1 MKPQYK
7 RLLQEQLDATLER
20 LSCLHAVQ
28 RPVKG
33 WLRAV
38 REALGMS
45 GKQFAKRLGV
55 SAPRV
60 TALEKNE
67 MLGTVTLNTMRQAAD
82 ALDCKFVYALVPREK
97 SLSATVRNR
106 AEILA
111 PKRLARVT
119 HSMLLEDQ
127 QLSSLEQKKAL
138 EAEIAALIRNMPKE
152 LWDNHDEF

>member
-1 MKPQYK
+1 
-7 RLLQEQLDATLER
+7 LQR
-20 LSCLHAVQ
+20 LSCLHGMQ

-67 MLGTVTLNTMRQAAD
+67 VHGSVTLNTMRQAA
-82 ALDCKFVYALVPREK
+82 ALNCKFVYALVPRDD
-97 SLSATVRNR
+97 SLEETLRKR
-106 AEILA
+106 ARILA
-111 PKRLARVT
+111 QKRLSMVA

-127 QLSSLEQKKAL
+127 QLSAPEQEKAI
-138 EAEIAALIRNMPKE
+138 EAEIEALLGKMPRE
-152 LWDNHDEF
+152 LWDNHDEP

>member
-7 RLLQEQLDATLER
+7 RLLLEQLDATMER
-20 LSCLHAVQ
+20 LSCLHGMQ

-45 GKQFAKRLGV
+45 GKQFARRLGV

-60 TALEKNE
+60 TALEKGE
-67 MLGTVTLNTMRQAAD
+67 VHGSVTLNTMRQAAA
-82 ALDCKFVYALVPREK
+82 ALNCKFVYALIPQDD
-97 SLSATVRNR
+97 SLGETLRKR
-106 AEILA
+106 AKILA
-111 PKRLARVT
+111 RKRLSMVA

-127 QLSSLEQKKAL
+127 QLSAPEQEKAL
-138 EAEIAALIRNMPKE
+138 EAEIEALLRKMPKE